1 MLADI
6 NLRFLCQ
13 VFQAFFVFVELYDC
27 LGKFVRL
34 ILDEENFFYI
44 RDSLAADGGGDDGGT
59 VIDGFYHLALNT
71 CAVAERYNHDTAV
84 PVQFC

>member
-44 RDSLAADGGGDDGGT
+44 RIPSLPTEVVTMGAP
-59 VIDGFYHLALNT
+59 L
-71 CAVAERYNHDTAV
+71 
-84 PVQFC
+84 

>member
-34 ILDEENFFYI
+34 FLDEENNFSTSGI
-44 RDSLAADGGGDDGGT
+44 PSLPTEVVTMGAP
-59 VIDGFYHLALNT
+59 L
-71 CAVAERYNHDTAV
+71 
-84 PVQFC
+84 